1 MELLDNDPIQKTAK
15 KYICKCCNF
24 ICSKLSNY
32 NTHLATAKHKRI
44 ILADEIKQKKALS
57 LYVCDCGSSY
67 KYMSG
72 LCKHR
77 NKCNFTNKKKKEKNE
92 KNEEEILND
101 DIDYKDLLLKA
112 MNQLQDQQNQLQDQ
126 QEELK
131 RKDEMMEK
139 MIDKMGTTTTTN
151 NNIINNTNNNILNIQ
166 LFLNETCKDALN
178 IMDFV
183 DSLQLQLH
191 DLENTGKLGFV
202 EGTTK
207 IFLDGL
213 KQLDIRQRPIHCT
226 DLKKETVYIK
236 DDDEWKEDVTKEK
249 IKMAID
255 EVNDKNLKQMANWI
269 EENPNKSDE
278 LELIVQNIANPDI
291 DKESNKIIKNI
302 SKQVT
307 IPTE

>member
-1 MELLDNDPIQKTAK
+1 MDNLDNISNK
-15 KYICKCCNF
+15 KSANKYTCEKCNF
-24 ICSKLSNY
+24 ICTKLSNF
-32 NTHLATAKHKRI
+32 NAHLATAKHKRI
-44 ILADEIKQKKALS
+44 ISGEEKMPKNALTV
-57 LYVCDCGSSY
+57 YVCDCGSSY

-77 NKCNFTNKKKKEKNE
+77 NKCYFINKKENEKKEENE
-92 KNEEEILND
+92 ENEEEILND
-101 DIDYKDLLLKA
+101 DINYKDLLLKA
-112 MNQLQDQQNQLQDQ
+112 MNQLQDQQ
-126 QEELK
+126 EELK
-131 RKDEMMEK
+131 RKDEIMEK
-139 MIDKMGTTTTTN
+139 MIDKMGTTTN

-236 DDDEWKEDVTKEK
+236 DDDEWKEDVAKEK

-302 SKQVT
+302 SKQVI

>member
-1 MELLDNDPIQKTAK
+1 MDNLDNISNK
-15 KYICKCCNF
+15 KNANKYTCEKCNF
-24 ICSKLSNY
+24 TCSKLSNY

-44 ILADEIKQKKALS
+44 ISGEEKMLKNALTV
-57 LYVCDCGSSY
+57 YVCDCGSSY

-77 NKCNFTNKKKKEKNE
+77 NKCNFTNKKKEKKEE
-92 KNEEEILND
+92 NEEEMLND
-101 DIDYKDLLLKA
+101 DINYKDLLLKA

-236 DDDEWKEDVTKEK
+236 DDDEWKEDVAKEK

>member
-1 MELLDNDPIQKTAK
+1 M
-15 KYICKCCNF
+15 
-24 ICSKLSNY
+24 
-32 NTHLATAKHKRI
+32 
-44 ILADEIKQKKALS
+44 
-57 LYVCDCGSSY
+57 
-67 KYMSG
+67 
-72 LCKHR
+72 
-77 NKCNFTNKKKKEKNE
+77 
-92 KNEEEILND
+92 ND
-101 DIDYKDLLLKA
+101 DINYKDLLLKA
-112 MNQLQDQQNQLQDQ
+112 MNQLQDQQ
-126 QEELK
+126 EELK
-131 RKDEMMEK
+131 RKDEIMEK

-236 DDDEWKEDVTKEK
+236 DDDEWKEDVAKEK

-302 SKQVT
+302 SKQVI

>member
-1 MELLDNDPIQKTAK
+1 
-15 KYICKCCNF
+15 
-24 ICSKLSNY
+24 
-32 NTHLATAKHKRI
+32 
-44 ILADEIKQKKALS
+44 
-57 LYVCDCGSSY
+57 
-67 KYMSG
+67 MSG

-191 DLENTGKLGFV
+191 DLENTGK
-202 EGTTK
+202 
-207 IFLDGL
+207 
-213 KQLDIRQRPIHCT
+213 
-226 DLKKETVYIK
+226 
-236 DDDEWKEDVTKEK
+236 
-249 IKMAID
+249 
-255 EVNDKNLKQMANWI
+255 
-269 EENPNKSDE
+269 
-278 LELIVQNIANPDI
+278 
-291 DKESNKIIKNI
+291 
-302 SKQVT
+302 
-307 IPTE
+307 

>member
-1 MELLDNDPIQKTAK
+1 M
-15 KYICKCCNF
+15 
-24 ICSKLSNY
+24 
-32 NTHLATAKHKRI
+32 
-44 ILADEIKQKKALS
+44 
-57 LYVCDCGSSY
+57 
-67 KYMSG
+67 
-72 LCKHR
+72 
-77 NKCNFTNKKKKEKNE
+77 
-92 KNEEEILND
+92 ND
-101 DIDYKDLLLKA
+101 DINYKDLLLKA
-112 MNQLQDQQNQLQDQ
+112 MNQLQDQQ
-126 QEELK
+126 EELK
-131 RKDEMMEK
+131 RKDEIMEK
-139 MIDKMGTTTTTN
+139 MIDKMGTTTN

-236 DDDEWKEDVTKEK
+236 DDDEWKEDVAKEK

>member
-1 MELLDNDPIQKTAK
+1 
-15 KYICKCCNF
+15 
-24 ICSKLSNY
+24 
-32 NTHLATAKHKRI
+32 
-44 ILADEIKQKKALS
+44 
-57 LYVCDCGSSY
+57 
-67 KYMSG
+67 
-72 LCKHR
+72 
-77 NKCNFTNKKKKEKNE
+77 
-92 KNEEEILND
+92 
-101 DIDYKDLLLKA
+101 
-112 MNQLQDQQNQLQDQ
+112 
-126 QEELK
+126 
-131 RKDEMMEK
+131 

-236 DDDEWKEDVTKEK
+236 DDDEWKEDVAKEK

-302 SKQVT
+302 SKQVI

>member
-1 MELLDNDPIQKTAK
+1 MDNLDNISNKKNAK
-15 KYICKCCNF
+15 KYTCEKCNF
-24 ICSKLSNY
+24 TCSKLSNF
-32 NTHLATAKHKRI
+32 NAHLATSKHKRI
-44 ILADEIKQKKALS
+44 ISGEEKMPKNALTV
-57 LYVCDCGSSY
+57 YVCDCGSSY

-77 NKCNFTNKKKKEKNE
+77 NKCYFINKKENEKNE
-92 KNEEEILND
+92 KKEENEENEEEILND
-101 DIDYKDLLLKA
+101 DINYKDLLLKA
-112 MNQLQDQQNQLQDQ
+112 MNQLQDQQ
-126 QEELK
+126 EELK
-131 RKDEMMEK
+131 RKDEIMEK
-139 MIDKMGTTTTTN
+139 MIDKMGTTTN

-236 DDDEWKEDVTKEK
+236 DDDEWKEDVAKEK

-302 SKQVT
+302 SKQVI

>member
-1 MELLDNDPIQKTAK
+1 MK
-15 KYICKCCNF
+15 KMK
-24 ICSKLSNY
+24 
-32 NTHLATAKHKRI
+32 
-44 ILADEIKQKKALS
+44 
-57 LYVCDCGSSY
+57 
-67 KYMSG
+67 
-72 LCKHR
+72 
-77 NKCNFTNKKKKEKNE
+77 KNE
-92 KNEEEILND
+92 KKEENQENEEEILND
-101 DIDYKDLLLKA
+101 DINYKDLLLKA
-112 MNQLQDQQNQLQDQ
+112 MNQLQDQQ
-126 QEELK
+126 EELK
-131 RKDEMMEK
+131 RKDEIMEK
-139 MIDKMGTTTTTN
+139 MIDKMGTTTN

-236 DDDEWKEDVTKEK
+236 DDDEWKEDVAKEK